1 MCNPS
6 KSCRSSSVFKEEKES
21 EVMTLPSFFCINVA
35 FMAKSKKS
43 IEIPNFLEISLNRQ
57 SNHSINFI
65 FWVRNVIDC

>member
-43 IEIPNFLEISLNRQ
+43 IEIPNFLEISLKIESFYQFYFLGKECN
-57 SNHSINFI
+57 
-65 FWVRNVIDC
+65 